1 MFVHELFLDC
11 HGSYKPQFGQIL
23 GNTIRNDKEIR
34 GIKVLCTECKLSQY
48 ADDTTARILDD
59 SESSFS
65 RSLYL
70 LDAFASISGL
80 KVKYDKTGAL
90 WIGSSKSSDITLPSK
105 KPITWGETK
114 VYASGVCFP
123 P

>member
-1 MFVHELFLDC
+1 MFVHVLFLDC
-11 HGSYKPQFGQIL
+11 PGPCKPQFGQIL

-48 ADDTTARILDD
+48 ADDDTTARILDG
-59 SESSFS
+59 SESYFS

-80 KVKYDKTGAL
+80 KVKYDKY
-90 WIGSSKSSDITLPSK
+90 
-105 KPITWGETK
+105 
-114 VYASGVCFP
+114 VYIF
-123 P
+123 